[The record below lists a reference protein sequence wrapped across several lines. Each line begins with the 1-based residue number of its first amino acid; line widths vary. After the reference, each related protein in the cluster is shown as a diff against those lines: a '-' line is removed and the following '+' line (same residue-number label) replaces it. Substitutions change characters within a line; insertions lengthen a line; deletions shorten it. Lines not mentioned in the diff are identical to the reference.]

1 MKLRSFFGILPPK
14 ISYMQAESPVE
25 ILEVP
30 EKLTLLCPERTPADL
45 INKEGD
51 NVITGQ
57 DLARTGKGPF
67 LSTATGQIHAI
78 TELKGPDGHDY
89 VAVTVKA
96 NSPDSFDP
104 ALKTIEDIP
113 NAGPVELR
121 SAINR
126 AGFHTLNAI
135 SNDPSLW
142 PPVDVVIVSA
152 LDLDPISIPNQQ
164 TFRDHVERVEAA
176 CQLLSRSTGASRCL
190 LAVPENL
197 SHVAQN
203 VSGSVATVVLVPA
216 VYPNG
221 LPEILA
227 RKYGGGLLMRG
238 NEEGVVG
245 NTVVVSIEHAMA
257 MVSCLH
263 SGKPLLE
270 KTITFTSTE
279 NVEPKNFRVR
289 IGTPLADL
297 LHKVGIEPQP
307 KDKLILNG
315 IMNGYACFSE
325 EQPITPTTD
334 SVHLQ
339 RASQVFVFQNAA
351 CTNCGKCNTVCP
363 VDLEVNFLG
372 RFSEYGIF
380 DKCLALG
387 AENCVECGLCAYVCP
402 ARRPLVQFIVHAKLA
417 IKAAAS
423 KRDVRLEEAIAGDTQ
438 ARTLPAIKLFESL
451 PQDETSN
458 QGAGGKAEG

>member
-14 ISYMQAESPVE
+14 IAYMRAESPVE
-25 ILEVP
+25 ILDVP
-30 EKLTLLCPERTPADL
+30 GKLTLLFPERTPEDL
-45 INKEGD
+45 VTKVGD
-51 NVITGQ
+51 RVITGQ
-57 DLARTGKGPF
+57 DLARNGKGPF
-67 LSTATGQIHAI
+67 LSTATGQIRAI
-78 TELKGPDGHDY
+78 TEFKGPDGHDY

-96 NSPDSFDP
+96 DSPDSFDP
-104 ALKTIEDIP
+104 ALKTIEDISG
-113 NAGPVELR
+113 AGPVELR

-126 AGFHTLNAI
+126 AGFHALNAI
-135 SNDPSLW
+135 SLDPALW

-152 LDLDPISIPNQQ
+152 LDLDPISIANQQ
-164 TFRDHVERVEAA
+164 TFRDHVDQVEAA
-176 CQLLSRSTGASRCL
+176 CQLVSLSTGASRCV

-197 SHVAQN
+197 SHMAQN
-203 VSGSVATVVLVPA
+203 VSGSMATVVLVPP

-245 NTVVVSIEHAMA
+245 NTVVVGIEHAMA

-263 SGKPLLE
+263 SGKPLME
-270 KTITFTSTE
+270 KTITFSSTE
-279 NVEPKNFRVR
+279 NGEPKNFRVR
-289 IGTPLADL
+289 IGTPVADL
-297 LHKVGIEPQP
+297 LHKVGIETQP

-315 IMNGYACFSE
+315 IMYGYTCFSD
-325 EQPITPTTD
+325 EQPITSTTH

-339 RASQVFVFQNAA
+339 RVSQVFVFQNAA
-351 CTNCGKCNTVCP
+351 CTNCGKCNAVCP
-363 VDLEVNFLG
+363 VDLEVNLLG

-402 ARRPLVQFIVHAKLA
+402 ARRPLVQFIVHAKRVINTEA
-417 IKAAAS
+417 FRAMS
-423 KRDVRLEEAIAGDTQ
+423 MEEAMASDTQ
-438 ARTLPAIKLFESL
+438 GPIPPAIKLFDTS
-451 PQDETSN
+451 PQENSSR
-458 QGAGGKAEG
+458 QWAGGKVEE

>member
-25 ILEVP
+25 ILDAP
-30 EKLTLLCPERTPADL
+30 ETLTLLCPGRTPADL
-45 INKEGD
+45 VSKVGD
-51 NVITGQ
+51 SVITGQ

-67 LSTATGQIHAI
+67 LSTATGQIEAI
-78 TELKGPDGHDY
+78 TDLKGPDGHDY

-96 NSPDSFDP
+96 NAPDSFDP

-113 NAGPVELR
+113 NAGPTELR

-126 AGFHTLNAI
+126 AGFHTLRAI
-135 SNDPSLW
+135 SIDPSLW

-152 LDLDPISIPNQQ
+152 LDLDPISIANQQ
-164 TFRDHVERVEAA
+164 TFRDQVEQVESA
-176 CQLLSRSTGASRCL
+176 CQLLSRSTGASRCV

-197 SHVAQN
+197 SHVAQK
-203 VSGSVATVVLVPA
+203 VSGRAATVVLVPA

-238 NEEGVVG
+238 SEEGVVG
-245 NTVVVSIEHAMA
+245 NTVVVGVEHALA

-263 SGKPLLE
+263 SGKPLME
-270 KTITFTSTE
+270 KNITFSSTE
-279 NVEPKNFRVR
+279 NGELKNFRVR

-297 LHKVGIEPQP
+297 LHKVGIEAQP

-315 IMNGYACFSE
+315 IMNGYTCFSD
-325 EQPITPTTD
+325 EQPITSTTD

-339 RASQVFVFQNAA
+339 RASQVFIFQDAA

-380 DKCLALG
+380 DRCLALG

-402 ARRPLVQFIVHAKLA
+402 ARRPLVQFIVHAKRA
-417 IKAAAS
+417 IKTEALRAMS
-423 KRDVRLEEAIAGDTQ
+423 MEEAMASDTAGPIP
-438 ARTLPAIKLFESL
+438 PAIKLFDASPKENSSK
-451 PQDETSN
+451 QW
-458 QGAGGKAEG
+458 AGGKEVE

>member
-14 ISYMQAESPVE
+14 IAYMLAESPVE
-25 ILEVP
+25 ILDVP

-45 INKEGD
+45 VTKVGD
-51 NVITGQ
+51 SVITGQ
-57 DLARTGKGPF
+57 DLTRNGKGPF
-67 LSTATGQIHAI
+67 LSTATGQIKAI
-78 TELKGPDGHDY
+78 TDLKGPDGHDY

-96 NSPDSFDP
+96 DSPDSFDP

-126 AGFHTLNAI
+126 AGFYALNAI
-135 SNDPSLW
+135 SIDPSLW

-152 LDLDPISIPNQQ
+152 LDLDPISIANQQ
-164 TFRDHVERVEAA
+164 TFRDHVEQVEAA
-176 CQLLSRSTGASRCL
+176 CQLLSRCTGASRCV

-197 SHVAQN
+197 SHVAQS
-203 VSGSVATVVLVPA
+203 VSGSMATVVLVPP

-245 NTVVVSIEHAMA
+245 NTVVVSVEHAMA

-263 SGKPLLE
+263 SGKPQLE
-270 KTITFTSTE
+270 KTITFSSTE
-279 NVEPKNFRVR
+279 NGEPKNFRVR
-289 IGTPLADL
+289 IGTPLAHL
-297 LHKVGIEPQP
+297 LHKVGIETQP

-315 IMNGYACFSE
+315 IMNGYTCFSN
-325 EQPITPTTD
+325 EQPITSTTD

-339 RASQVFVFQNAA
+339 RASQVFVFQNAP

-380 DKCLALG
+380 DKCLVLG
-387 AENCVECGLCAYVCP
+387 VENCVECGLCAYVCP
-402 ARRPLVQFIVHAKLA
+402 ARRPLVQFIVHAKRA
-417 IKAAAS
+417 INTEAFRGVS
-423 KRDVRLEEAIAGDTQ
+423 MEEAMASDTQ
-438 ARTLPAIKLFESL
+438 GPIPPAIKLFDAS
-451 PQDETSN
+451 PQENSSN
-458 QGAGGKAEG
+458 QWAGGKVEE

>member
-1 MKLRSFFGILPPK
+1 MELRSFFGILPPK
-14 ISYMQAESPVE
+14 IAYMVAESRVE
-25 ILEVP
+25 MLDMP
-30 EKLTLLCPERTPADL
+30 EKLIVLWSERTLNDL
-45 INKEGD
+45 AAKVGD

-57 DLARTGKGPF
+57 DLARNGKGPF
-67 LSTATGQIHAI
+67 LSTATGQIQA
-78 TELKGPDGHDY
+78 TNDLKGPDGHDY
-89 VAVTVKA
+89 LAVTIKA

-113 NAGPVELR
+113 SAGPLELR

-135 SNDPSLW
+135 SSDPSLW
-142 PPVDVVIVSA
+142 PPVDVVILSA
-152 LDLDPISIPNQQ
+152 LDLDPISIANQQ
-164 TFRDHVERVEAA
+164 TFRDHVEQVEAA
-176 CQLLSRSTGASRCL
+176 CQLLSRATGASRCV

-197 SHVAQN
+197 SHVARN
-203 VSGSVATVVLVPA
+203 VSGSTASVVLVPA

-238 NEEGVVG
+238 NQEGVVG
-245 NTVVVSIEHAMA
+245 NTVVVSIEHAIA
-257 MVSCLH
+257 MVECLH

-270 KTITFTSTE
+270 KTITSSSGQ
-279 NVEPKNFRVR
+279 NGEPKNFRVR
-289 IGTPLADL
+289 IGTPVAEVLQ
-297 LHKVGIEPQP
+297 KVSIEPQP

-315 IMNGYACFSE
+315 IMNGYTCFSG
-325 EQPITPTTD
+325 EQPITSTTD

-363 VDLEVNFLG
+363 VDLEVNLLG
-372 RFSEYGIF
+372 RFSEYAIF

-387 AENCVECGLCAYVCP
+387 AENCVECGLCAFVCP
-402 ARRPLVQFIVHAKLA
+402 ARRPLVQFIVHAKRA
-417 IKAAAS
+417 IKTEAF
-423 KRDVRLEEAIAGDTQ
+423 RDVSMEEAMASDTHGPIP
-438 ARTLPAIKLFESL
+438 PAIKLFDAS
-451 PQDETSN
+451 PQDDPSK
-458 QGAGGKAEG
+458 QRPGGKVEE